1 MKSLLIVLIL
11 CIHGCSTVDVASG
24 PMEGSPTNI
33 QLRGMKEMCEREP
46 DSELC
51 NAD

>member
-1 MKSLLIVLIL
+1 MKKLLLVLLISLY
-11 CIHGCSTVDVASG
+11 GCTTVDVASG

-33 QLRGMKEMCEREP
+33 QVRGMKEMCEREP